1 MQQAQGSLAGHLG
14 GYFDGGPLAEA
25 MHHLLPLDTA
35 EHHLQD
41 HNPGGFN
48 PGGDNISW
56 PGDLPA
62 VTHPAA
68 QDLATLPHDQEQ
80 AWAPASRA
88 SGDK

>member
-25 MHHLLPLDTA
+25 MHHLLPLDTT

-41 HNPGGFN
+41 HN

-62 VTHPAA
+62 ATHPVA
-68 QDLATLPHDQEQ
+68 QDLATPT
-80 AWAPASRA
+80 
-88 SGDK
+88 